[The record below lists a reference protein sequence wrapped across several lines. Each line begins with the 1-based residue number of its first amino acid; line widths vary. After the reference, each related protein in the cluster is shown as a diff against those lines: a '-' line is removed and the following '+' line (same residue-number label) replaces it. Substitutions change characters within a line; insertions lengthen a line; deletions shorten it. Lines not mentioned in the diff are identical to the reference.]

1 MSEAKLRALLVGT
14 YHFQSRPDGPGE
26 DAEPVSMKTP
36 DKQAELDHLVERLAA
51 YEPTKVMVQAPY
63 AMAKQVITQYTLYRF
78 GTYDLGQ
85 NEVHQVGY
93 RLARRLGHDE
103 IYPIDVLH
111 RWWEPG
117 IEEVTAENPA
127 AAELLDAIQR
137 RLEAGDRADEEN
149 DDYNRTVTQRLA
161 ALNTSEPGVSG
172 LEDYLSAWVRL
183 VDGEN
188 YAGADIVGNWYHRNL
203 RIYANLLRYAQP
215 GDRLLVFYG
224 NSHIPVLR
232 HLLSASGQFVL
243 DDPLEY
249 LAED

>member
-14 YHFQSRPDGPGE
+14 YHFQSRPGGGGE
-26 DAEPVSMKTP
+26 DAEPASMKTP
-36 DKQAELDHLVERLAA
+36 EKQAELDHVVELLAA

-78 GTYDLGQ
+78 GTYEPGQ

-103 IYPIDVLH
+103 IFPIDVLH

-117 IEEVTAENPA
+117 IEEVTAKSPA
-127 AAELLDAIQR
+127 AAELLDQIQQ
-137 RLEAGDRADEEN
+137 RLRTADRADDE
-149 DDYNRTVTQRLA
+149 DYDRTVAQRLA
-161 ALNTSEPGVSG
+161 ALNAGEQGTSG
-172 LEDYLSAWVRL
+172 LEDYLTAWVRL
-183 VDGEN
+183 VDGDN
-188 YAGADIVGNWYHRNL
+188 YAGADVVGNWYHRNL
-203 RIYANLLRYAQP
+203 RIYANLLRSAQP

-224 NSHIPVLR
+224 AAHIPVLR
-232 HLLSASGQFVL
+232 QLLSASGQFVL
-243 DDPLEY
+243 DDPLDY

>member
-1 MSEAKLRALLVGT
+1 MPEAKMRALLVGT
-14 YHFQSRPDGPGE
+14 YHFQSRPDNGAD
-26 DAEPVSMKTP
+26 DAEPASMKTP

-51 YEPTKVMVQAPY
+51 YEPNKVLVQAPY

-78 GTYDLGQ
+78 GTYEPGQ

-117 IEEVTAENPA
+117 IEEITAENPA
-127 AAELLDAIQR
+127 AAELLEAIQR
-137 RLEAGDRADEEN
+137 RLEAADRTDQDN
-149 DDYNRTVTQRLA
+149 DDHDRTVTQRLA

-172 LEDYLSAWVRL
+172 LEDYLTAWVRL
-183 VDGEN
+183 VDGDN
-188 YAGADIVGNWYHRNL
+188 YAGADVVGNWYHRNL
-203 RIYANLLRYAQP
+203 RIYANLLRSAQP

-224 NSHIPVLR
+224 AAHIPILR
-232 HLLSASGQFVL
+232 QLLAASGQFAL

-249 LAED
+249 LAEG

>member
-1 MSEAKLRALLVGT
+1 MSEAKMRALLVGT
-14 YHFQSRPDGPGE
+14 YHFQSRPDNGDD

-51 YEPTKVMVQAPY
+51 YEPSKVLVQAPY

-78 GTYDLGQ
+78 GTYEPGQ

-93 RLARRLGHDE
+93 RLARRLGHDQ

-127 AAELLDAIQR
+127 AAELLEAIQQ
-137 RLEAGDRADEEN
+137 RLEAAERSDRDN
-149 DDYNRTVTQRLA
+149 DDYDRTVTQRLA
-161 ALNTSEPGVSG
+161 ALNAGEPGVSG
-172 LEDYLSAWVRL
+172 LEDYLTAWVRL
-183 VDGEN
+183 VDGDN
-188 YAGADIVGNWYHRNL
+188 YAGADVVGNWYHRNL
-203 RIYANLLRYAQP
+203 RIYANLLRYAEP

-224 NSHIPVLR
+224 ASHIPVLR
-232 HLLSASGQFVL
+232 QLLAASGQFAL
-243 DDPLEY
+243 DDPLDY